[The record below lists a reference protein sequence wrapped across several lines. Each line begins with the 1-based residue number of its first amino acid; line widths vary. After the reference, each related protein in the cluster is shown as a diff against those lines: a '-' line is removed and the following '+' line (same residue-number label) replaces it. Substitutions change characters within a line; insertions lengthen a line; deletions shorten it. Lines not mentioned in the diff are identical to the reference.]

1 MKIATKLTLSITII
15 ALVVTGVTIA
25 VFYKMQQK
33 AIEQSLQMQTKAVAD
48 EYIAIRHVIAQN
60 QDRINYDSAGNFEF
74 KALNPARVGNMV
86 AEYFNKLSSFKVKQ
100 TSLRYRNPLGAPDDF
115 EREILQRF
123 EKNPEVGTVFRQV
136 NINGKPYYRL
146 MKPIRVKKSCLPC
159 HGEPAGEIDIAGY
172 PKEGY
177 KLGELRGAISVI
189 APMEAAIENMYNTLK
204 MIGLSGLG
212 LLLLAVLAV
221 QTIVREFVQKPID
234 KLVDAADRISMG
246 DFDVDVQVKGEE
258 LGRLAKA
265 FNRMK
270 NSLKKSMELLQ
281 DKL

>member
-1 MKIATKLTLSITII
+1 MKIATKLTISITTIV
-15 ALVVTGVTIA
+15 LVVTGLTVA
-25 VFYKMQQK
+25 VFYKLQQK

-74 KALNPARVGNMV
+74 KGLNPARVGNMV
-86 AEYFNKLSSFKVKQ
+86 AEYFNKLSNFKVKQ

-115 EREILQRF
+115 EREVLQKL
-123 EKNPEVGTVFRQV
+123 ENNPETSIIYKKV
-136 NINGKPYYRL
+136 IIDGKPYYRL
-146 MKPIRVKKSCLPC
+146 MKSIRIKKSCLPC

-189 APMEAAIENMYNTLK
+189 APMEAAIKNMYNTLK
-204 MIGLSGLG
+204 MISLSGLG
-212 LLLLAVLAV
+212 LLLLAILAI
-221 QTIVREFVQKPID
+221 QIIIKKFVQQPIN

-246 DFDVDVQVKGEE
+246 DFDVDVEVKGEE
-258 LGRLAKA
+258 LSRLAKA

-281 DKL
+281 DKM